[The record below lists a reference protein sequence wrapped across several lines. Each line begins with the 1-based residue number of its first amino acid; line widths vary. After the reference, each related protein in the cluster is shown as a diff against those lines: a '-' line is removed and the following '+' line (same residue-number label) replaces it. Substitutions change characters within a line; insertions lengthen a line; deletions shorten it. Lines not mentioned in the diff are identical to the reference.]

1 MALSRRQFL
10 KRTGLTAAGSILVPS
25 FFHNPLLGRAL
36 ADTIGDR
43 YFISLYLDGGNDG
56 LGTVMPAQ
64 NGALLRGH
72 YEQVRNFAGAG
83 AIGID
88 IADLEK
94 PAGFNDPNTGEQLG
108 FHPGLAAIRQ
118 LYDQGMV
125 AVVQGC
131 GYPEAN
137 LSHDVSTTIWETG
150 DPLGAL
156 AGSNGWAG
164 RHLATQYTGTDIP
177 GVAISSKVPGE
188 YIQNATS
195 ILAIRR
201 LSSFGFPFD
210 SKYASDTAAKKTAF
224 DALYG
229 AAAGSAT
236 DLVQY
241 IGNSGVATALA
252 TQSYPVLHS
261 DYTSMRSTFN
271 DMYGDLN
278 GGRSTSTA
286 RDLREIAKIIFGV
299 ARGVP
304 NVSARFFQLANGGY
318 DTHSDQG
325 GAAPDGRHYGLHQEV
340 AEAVKLFF
348 DDLADMAVGAAPGSG
363 LENLPDKVC
372 VMIWSEFSRRVFQ
385 NDNGTDHGTQG
396 PVFLIGGGV
405 NGGVYG
411 NHPNIDPTVVD
422 TNNGN
427 TIYSQN
433 AVDPYRSTDIRDI
446 YGTVMRHWMNYAN
459 PAPLLPLDGGDPNKY
474 WTVADFDLP
483 LFV

>member
-1 MALSRRQFL
+1 MAISRRQFL
-10 KRTGLTAAGSILVPS
+10 KRTGLAAAGGILAPS
-25 FFHNPLLGRAL
+25 FFRHPLLSPAL

-43 YFISLYLDGGNDG
+43 YFVSLYLDGGNDG
-56 LGTVMPAQ
+56 LGTVIPAQ
-64 NGALLRGH
+64 NGGLLRGF
-72 YEQVRNFAGAG
+72 YEQVRNFSGAG

-88 IADLEK
+88 VADLEK
-94 PAGFNDPNTGEQLG
+94 PTGFNDPNTGEQLG

-131 GYPEAN
+131 GYPEAS
-137 LSHDVSTTIWETG
+137 LSHDVSTTVWETG

-156 AGSNGWAG
+156 AGSNGWVG
-164 RHLATQYTGTDIP
+164 RHLATQYLGTDIP
-177 GVAISSKVPGE
+177 GVAIASRVPGE
-188 YIQNATS
+188 YSQNATS

-201 LSSFGFPFD
+201 LSNFGFPFD
-210 SKYASDTAAKKTAF
+210 AEYPGDEGAKKTAF

-229 AAAGSAT
+229 AAAGSAA
-236 DLVQY
+236 DILKY

-252 TQSYPVLHS
+252 TESYPVLHS
-261 DYTSMRSTFN
+261 QYTTMRSTFN
-271 DMYGDLN
+271 DKYSDLN

-286 RDLREIAKIIFGV
+286 RDLREVAKIIFGV
-299 ARGVP
+299 ARGAP
-304 NVSARFFQLANGGY
+304 NISARFFQLANGGY

-325 GAAPDGRHYGLHQEV
+325 GADPTGRHYSLHQEV

-348 DDLADMAVGAAPGSG
+348 DDLADMAVGATPGSG
-363 LENLPDKVC
+363 LANLPDKVC

-405 NGGVYG
+405 NGGIYG
-411 NHPNIDPTVVD
+411 NHPNIDPSVVE
-422 TNNGN
+422 TNDGN

-433 AVDPYRSTDIRDI
+433 PADPYRSTDIRDI
-446 YGTVMRHWMNYAN
+446 YGTVMLNWMSYPTPGA
-459 PAPLLPLDGGDPNKY
+459 LLPLDGGDPNEY
-474 WTVADFDLP
+474 WTVSDFNLP